1 MNPPLVYKAAP
12 KPSTQ
17 TALHPALVLLHGR
30 GTDENDL
37 LGLSP
42 YFDPRFQIISV
53 RAPMRFPYGGY
64 TWFDLNDLGNVDAG
78 QLTQSYQQVLQVI
91 DELPTKYAIDP
102 ANIFL
107 FGFSMGA
114 MMSLVLSLAN
124 PKKFHGAV
132 VHSGLLPENVGIDY
146 KWNELNNTSFFIAHG
161 TEDPV
166 VPVGFGKRSN
176 ELLSKTQASL
186 VYREYP
192 IGHTISED
200 SLRDTS
206 EWLRLKLE
214 ERNPHS

>member
-1 MNPPLVYKAAP
+1 MNQPLFYIAAP

-17 TALHPALVLLHGR
+17 TELHPALVLLHGR
-30 GTDENDL
+30 GTNENDL

-64 TWFDLNDLGNVDAG
+64 TWFDLDDLGNVDAG
-78 QLTQSYQQVLQVI
+78 QLTQSYQQVLQMI
-91 DELPTKYAIDP
+91 EELPVKHAVDP

-107 FGFSMGA
+107 YGFSMGA
-114 MMSLVLSLAN
+114 MMSFVLSLAH
-124 PKKFHGAV
+124 PEKFRGAV
-132 VHSGLLPENVGIDY
+132 IHSGLLPENVGIDY
-146 KWNELNNTSFFIAHG
+146 KWNELNNTSFFIVHG

-176 ELLSKTQASL
+176 ELLSKTKASV

-200 SLRDTS
+200 SLHDTA
-206 EWLRLKLE
+206 EWLHAQLD
-214 ERNPHS
+214 